1 MFVTDTNILVS
12 AAEVGRPEHSACRQL
27 LDGARIGREPWHVTW
42 SIVYEFLSV
51 ITHHRSLE
59 HPWSISKAWEFVTAL
74 LESPGLTVLTQ
85 TPRHAEIAAQL
96 ARETPGLRG
105 SLLHD
110 AHIAAVMRE
119 HGIRRIYTR
128 DMHFHHFPFLEVI
141 DPLRSS

>member
-1 MFVTDTNILVS
+1 VFVTDTNVLVS
-12 AAEVGRPEHSACRQL
+12 AAEAGRPEHQACFNL
-27 LDGARIGREPWHVTW
+27 LERARIGREPWHITW

-51 ITHHRSLE
+51 ITNPRALE
-59 HPWSISKAWEFVTAL
+59 HPWPISKAWEFMAAL

-85 TPRHAEIAAQL
+85 TQRHAEIAAQL
-96 ARETPGLRG
+96 ARETPGLQG

-110 AHIAAVMRE
+110 AHIAAIMRE